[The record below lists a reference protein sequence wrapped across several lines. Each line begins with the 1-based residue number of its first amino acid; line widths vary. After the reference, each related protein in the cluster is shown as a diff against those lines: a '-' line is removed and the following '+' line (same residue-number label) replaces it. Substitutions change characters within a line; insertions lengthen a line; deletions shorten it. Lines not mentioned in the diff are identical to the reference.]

1 MTIRVKPDKIHTNIT
16 YRQALALGIQQG
28 TAYWCP
34 ELRQHLII
42 CTPYGGAFGNLT
54 NVITEVDCEM
64 SIVKQ
69 HMYLMQGRIPPKATR
84 MRNLRVK
91 HIDEAEAMR
100 LTNFA
105 VYTSLN

>member
-1 MTIRVKPDKIHTNIT
+1 MTIRVIPDKMHTNIT

-34 ELRQHLII
+34 ELRHHLII

-54 NVITEVDCEM
+54 NVITEVECNM

-69 HMYLMQGRIPPKATR
+69 RMYLMQGMVPPKATKIK
-84 MRNLRVK
+84 NLRVK
-91 HIDEAEAMR
+91 PIDEVEAMR

-105 VYTSLN
+105 VYTSIN